1 MHTKETRVTT
11 KTPSIALA
19 IGALLLLT
27 AQQACETPQTDPP
40 AAPPTTTIEAP
51 APPAIPPAPSQADAP
66 SPETEIPSAPAD
78 TLPAGVLA
86 KRDSTPRG
94 SPRWLRVRAEVIERD
109 GKRILRASHFAKH
122 IKNASLAQ
130 QTAAN
135 RARHELTKWLGTPTL
150 EGAVVTDSHWS
161 QKAQL
166 SATRIEIELPPSWLP
181 PQDSQ
186 PGAQREDNASP

>member
-1 MHTKETRVTT
+1 MAIHTKEKRVTT
-11 KTPSIALA
+11 TTPPPIALA
-19 IGALLLLT
+19 LIALLILAT
-27 AQQACETPQTDPP
+27 QQACETPHTEPP
-40 AAPPTTTIEAP
+40 VVPATIEAP
-51 APPAIPPAPSQADAP
+51 TPPIPPPPKPTDSPSA
-66 SPETEIPSAPAD
+66 ETEIPE
-78 TLPAGVLA
+78 LPAEIPPSGVLA

-94 SPRWLRVRAEVIERD
+94 SPRWLKVQAEVIERD

-181 PQDSQ
+181 PESDQ
-186 PGAQREDNASP
+186 PETQREDSVSP